1 MCLCMYMPMCCG
13 ELVRSEGS
21 FVELILS
28 YHLYLSSGDGIQVY
42 RFVSRCFCL
51 LNCLTGFFLIIFTCS
66 LVLHAFTVSC
76 DHHCHPLFRLF
87 HFPKLHIAQLS
98 ISPLPAPDLC
108 HSTFCGPGYTGASH
122 ECNQQYF
129 PFVTAL
135 FYLAQCLQIYPY
147 CSMCQNFFLIKYLST
162 SQDIY
167 L

>member
-1 MCLCMYMPMCCG
+1 MWAHFFMCVCMYMPMCCG

-98 ISPLPAPDLC
+98 ISPSQPLTSAILLSVDL
-108 HSTFCGPGYTGASH
+108 
-122 ECNQQYF
+122 
-129 PFVTAL
+129 VTQEPHMSA
-135 FYLAQCLQIYPY
+135 I
-147 CSMCQNFFLIKYLST
+147 SSIFLS
-162 SQDIY
+162 
-167 L
+167 